1 MLVYEKDEHL
11 AKLRI
16 TSIRI
21 FEVPSPLSP
30 VFFGVFIDM
39 KSIYKRMV
47 LENTKVQIRNL

>member
-47 LENTKVQIRNL
+47 LENTKVQIRNI